1 MIKKKS
7 SNRSFGLLFFVVF
20 LLIGIWPLFKENDY
34 RLWSLIISIIFLILG
49 LLNSKLL
56 NPLNNLWIKFGE
68 ILGKIIAPIVMMIVF
83 FAIMSYDVSVVFA
96 YIFQAWSLH
105 CVVIDLWVD
114 VGFTFNIN
122 LMNFASRSRTHH
134 AKPCFLITLTINSHV
149 VVLPLTLQAYTSQ

>member
-20 LLIGIWPLFKENDY
+20 FLIGIWPLFKENDY

-68 ILGKIIAPIVMMIVF
+68 ILGKIISPIVMMIVF
-83 FAIMSYDVSVVFA
+83 FIVLTPLSFIVRLLGKDLLKLKFIKKNSYW
-96 YIFQAWSLH
+96 INRKK
-105 CVVIDLWVD
+105 
-114 VGFTFNIN
+114 NIGS
-122 LMNFASRSRTHH
+122 MKKQF
-134 AKPCFLITLTINSHV
+134 
-149 VVLPLTLQAYTSQ
+149 